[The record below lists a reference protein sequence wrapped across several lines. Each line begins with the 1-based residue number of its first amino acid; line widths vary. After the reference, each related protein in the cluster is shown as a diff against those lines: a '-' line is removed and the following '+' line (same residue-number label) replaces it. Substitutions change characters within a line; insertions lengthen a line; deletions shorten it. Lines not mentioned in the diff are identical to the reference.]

1 MLVAEHLQLL
11 YHSEVRWL
19 SRGKS
24 LTRFDELKEEIAAF
38 LFETNSLY
46 AELFDS
52 KIWLAHVAYLVD
64 VGNVGQPDLTVKQLS
79 INILV
84 AVFTSSSYVCQI

>member
-19 SRGKS
+19 SRGKH
-24 LTRFDELKEEIAAF
+24 LTRFYELKEEIAAF
-38 LFETNSLY
+38 LSETNLLH

-52 KIWLAHVAYLVD
+52 KIWLAHVAYLV
-64 VGNVGQPDLTVKQLS
+64 NELS
-79 INILV
+79 
-84 AVFTSSSYVCQI
+84 SQIHLLMMYNTH